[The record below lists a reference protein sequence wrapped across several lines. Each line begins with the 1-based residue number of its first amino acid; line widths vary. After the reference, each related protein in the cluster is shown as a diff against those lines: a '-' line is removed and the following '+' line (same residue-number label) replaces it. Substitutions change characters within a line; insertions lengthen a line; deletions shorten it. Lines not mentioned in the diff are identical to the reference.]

1 MCIVNTE
8 GCNIFEN
15 LSSKDYTTVLDLVR
29 DIILATDLAHHL
41 KIMNSLK
48 EMAKGID
55 RTIYAHKEDI
65 IKSFTILWVGAINIL
80 ILLTQSEAQLESHVL
95 CWACELGVNS

>member
-1 MCIVNTE
+1 MYGKKKKSFFQRHHFAQTMCIVNTE

-48 EMAKGID
+48 EMAKG
-55 RTIYAHKEDI
+55 TYVPVLFPKG
-65 IKSFTILWVGAINIL
+65 TN
-80 ILLTQSEAQLESHVL
+80 SE
-95 CWACELGVNS
+95 

>member
-1 MCIVNTE
+1 MCIVNTD

-48 EMAKGID
+48 EMAKGKRD
-55 RTIYAHKEDI
+55 
-65 IKSFTILWVGAINIL
+65 FCWFLWTVSV
-80 ILLTQSEAQLESHVL
+80 LTNMHLY
-95 CWACELGVNS
+95 